1 MKQRLWFTV
10 LAIWTRHT
18 PRIAAPSHYDG
29 STPLSA
35 LHYHLAGWLAT
46 ITLFLTM
53 AATARKPRWRSLA
66 KSLRPQ
72 TCGTCGHPHYKVF
85 GAYSHALCSEY
96 RRRESLSKLKAS
108 VAGDLMMRRALDT
121 AKTRGGFADGARV
134 RHIRSQLELGLIEPS
149 YTKAILGPRGTIP
162 TFHTTE

>member
-10 LAIWTRHT
+10 LAIWTRHA
-18 PRIAAPSHYDG
+18 PRMAAPSHYDD

-46 ITLFLTM
+46 ITLFLTL
-53 AATARKPRWRSLA
+53 AATARKPRWRSLE

-85 GAYSHALCSEY
+85 GPFGHALCGEH
-96 RRRESLSKLKAS
+96 RRRESLSKVKVS
-108 VAGDLMMRRALDT
+108 VARDLMMQKALAGVRAS
-121 AKTRGGFADGARV
+121 GGFADFAEKRAA
-134 RHIRSQLELGLIEPS
+134 SSLGLPKGFKP
-149 YTKAILGPRGTIP
+149 YLC
-162 TFHTTE
+162 TTE